1 MTLNVVLTID
11 NGGGRKE
18 EESRVIAGMQAE
30 DTDGLEQRDS
40 VCGGVVGEESLDS
53 DIF

>member
-1 MTLNVVLTID
+1 M
-11 NGGGRKE
+11 RKE
-18 EESRVIAGMQAE
+18 KESRVIAGMRVE

-40 VCGGVVGEESLDS
+40 GGVGEESLDS